1 MILLINLRINYL
13 RHFRDA
19 VLIKRLLIGRGADL
33 RLEQLVLLFAL
44 DQPVRDRVQRGRC
57 AVHRTGVHCG
67 DTRRIGGCDRG
78 RLERVPCQH
87 LHRITGIGLD
97 REHGSIQSQHGLDRR
112 RLHARLGAQH
122 EAQHA
127 QDGAALAVFPELG
140 LTGYT
145 CSDLFLQQ
153 PLLDAAEQG
162 LRDILRASETLELV
176 AVVGLPVR
184 VDGALYNCAAVV
196 CHGALLGLVPKTH
209 LPNYAEFY
217 ELRHFSPAP
226 AETRSVTL
234 CGASVPFGTDLL
246 FRCRE
251 MPDFCLGVE
260 ICEDLWA
267 PLPPSTLHALA
278 GATVLA
284 NLSASD
290 ETVGKAEYRRQ
301 LVGQQSARLLSAY
314 LYADAGHGES
324 TTDMVFAAH
333 DLICEN
339 GALLAEAKPFGT
351 GRAEAVLDLG
361 RMQCERRRSTT
372 FCPNAAGHTT
382 VPFSMPL
389 HETALTRPVSP
400 TPFVPSDAA
409 ARAERCELILEIQAD
424 GLAKRLEHAHA
435 RTAVLG
441 ISGGLDS
448 CLALLV
454 AVRAMKRLQ
463 RPMQDIL
470 AVTMPCFGTTK
481 RTRSNA
487 EILCQEL
494 GVQFTEISITN
505 TVRSHFADIGQSESV
520 LDVTFENGQARVR
533 TLELMDLANRTGG
546 LVVGTGDLSELAL
559 GWATYNGDHMSM
571 YGVNAGVPKTLVRHI
586 VRYEA
591 DTAQSPALRRVLLD
605 ILDTP
610 VSPELLPATE
620 TGEIAQQTESL
631 VGPYE
636 LHDFYLYY
644 VLRFGFGPEKIYR
657 LAQTAFAGK
666 YPAETLL
673 HWLENFYRRFFIQQF
688 KRSCLPDGP
697 KVGSVTLSPRGDWR
711 MPSDACAA
719 VWQAELEKL
728 H

>member
-1 MILLINLRINYL
+1 MQQ
-13 RHFRDA
+13 A
-19 VLIKRLLIGRGADL
+19 
-33 RLEQLVLLFAL
+33 
-44 DQPVRDRVQRGRC
+44 
-57 AVHRTGVHCG
+57 
-67 DTRRIGGCDRG
+67 
-78 RLERVPCQH
+78 
-87 LHRITGIGLD
+87 
-97 REHGSIQSQHGLDRR
+97 
-112 RLHARLGAQH
+112 
-122 EAQHA
+122 A

-217 ELRHFSPAP
+217 ELRHFTPAP

-267 PLPPSTLHALA
+267 PLPPSTRHALA

-389 HETALTRPVSP
+389 HETALTRPSP
-400 TPFVPSDAA
+400 PPPFVPSDAA

-470 AVTMPCFGTTK
+470 AVTMPLLRHDEADALQRRNSVSGARCAIFGNFHHQH
-481 RTRSNA
+481 RPQSFCRHWA
-487 EILCQEL
+487 ERICARRH
-494 GVQFTEISITN
+494 
-505 TVRSHFADIGQSESV
+505 VRE
-520 LDVTFENGQARVR
+520 
-533 TLELMDLANRTGG
+533 RTGARAH
-546 LVVGTGDLSELAL
+546 TGADGSCQPHGRPCRRHGRPEVSWRSA
-559 GWATYNGDHMSM
+559 GRRTTAT
-571 YGVNAGVPKTLVRHI
+571 I
-586 VRYEA
+586 
-591 DTAQSPALRRVLLD
+591 
-605 ILDTP
+605 
-610 VSPELLPATE
+610 
-620 TGEIAQQTESL
+620 
-631 VGPYE
+631 
-636 LHDFYLYY
+636 
-644 VLRFGFGPEKIYR
+644 
-657 LAQTAFAGK
+657 
-666 YPAETLL
+666 
-673 HWLENFYRRFFIQQF
+673 
-688 KRSCLPDGP
+688 
-697 KVGSVTLSPRGDWR
+697 
-711 MPSDACAA
+711 
-719 VWQAELEKL
+719 
-728 H
+728 

>member
-1 MILLINLRINYL
+1 MKNGFLKVCTLSPALR
-13 RHFRDA
+13 
-19 VLIKRLLIGRGADL
+19 VAD
-33 RLEQLVLLFAL
+33 
-44 DQPVRDRVQRGRC
+44 C
-57 AVHRTGVHCG
+57 AYNTQE
-67 DTRRIGGCDRG
+67 TIAAM
-78 RLERVPCQH
+78 Q
-87 LHRITGIGLD
+87 
-97 REHGSIQSQHGLDRR
+97 Q
-112 RLHARLGAQH
+112 A
-122 EAQHA
+122 A

-162 LRDILRASETLELV
+162 LRDILRASETLELI

-217 ELRHFSPAP
+217 ELRHFTPAP

-267 PLPPSTLHALA
+267 PLPPSTRHALA

-372 FCPNAAGHTT
+372 FCPNAAGYTT

-494 GVQFTEISITN
+494 GVQFMEISITN

-591 DTAQSPALRRVLLD
+591 DTADSLALRRRAARHSRTRPSARSFCPPRKTARSRRRRNLWSGPMSC
-605 ILDTP
+605 TTSTCTMCSASASGRKKFTGWRRP
-610 VSPELLPATE
+610 HLP
-620 TGEIAQQTESL
+620 GQYS
-631 VGPYE
+631 
-636 LHDFYLYY
+636 D
-644 VLRFGFGPEKIYR
+644 
-657 LAQTAFAGK
+657 
-666 YPAETLL
+666 ETLL
-673 HWLENFYRRFFIQQF
+673 HWLKNFYRRFFIQQF

-711 MPSDACAA
+711 MPERRLRRSLAGRAGEAA
-719 VWQAELEKL
+719 LKPYSGGMRHGSFRRAAAGRRPRVSGHAESLCRCRAAAHPEI
-728 H
+728 